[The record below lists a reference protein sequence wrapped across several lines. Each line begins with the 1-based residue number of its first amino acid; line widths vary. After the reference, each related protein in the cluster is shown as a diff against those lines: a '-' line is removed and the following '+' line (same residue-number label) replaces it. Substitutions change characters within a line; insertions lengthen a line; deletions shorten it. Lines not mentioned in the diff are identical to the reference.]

1 MEACCLI
8 SNILMQFN
16 FPPNQKIIL
25 LSLFSKLTHAT
36 KKISPKSY
44 PLDEAINLVKLLK
57 EKGIFTIQI
66 GISEESDIESD
77 IRYNNLS
84 FMELK
89 ELFFKIDSFVCVDN
103 FYQHFAHY
111 YDPNKKG
118 IVIFS
123 QSDPKLFG
131 HNSNINLIKD
141 KKYLRPGKEQYQYWE
156 NAFFL
161 QNSFV
166 EPNIILENVIKLC
179 Q

>member
-1 MEACCLI
+1 M
-8 SNILMQFN
+8 NFN
-16 FPPNQKIIL
+16 LPTDKKIVL

-44 PLDEAINLVKLLK
+44 PLDYSLKLVKLLK

-66 GISEESDIESD
+66 GISEESDIEAD

-84 FMELK
+84 FPELK
-89 ELFFKIDSFVCVDN
+89 ELFFKIDSFICCDN
-103 FYQHFAHY
+103 FYSHFAHY

-131 HNSNINLIKD
+131 YDSNVNLLQD
-141 KKYLRPGKEQYQYWE
+141 KKYLRSGKEQYQYWE
-156 NAFFL
+156 NCDYIEDAF
-161 QNSFV
+161 V
-166 EPNIILENVIKLC
+166 KPEIILNNMCKLLGI
-179 Q
+179 

>member
-1 MEACCLI
+1 
-8 SNILMQFN
+8 MQFN
-16 FPPNQKIIL
+16 FPPNQKIVL

-44 PLDEAINLVKLLK
+44 PLNYSLKLVKLLK
-57 EKGIFTIQI
+57 EKGIFTVQI
-66 GISEESDIESD
+66 GISEESDIEAD

-84 FMELK
+84 FPELK
-89 ELFFKIDSFVCVDN
+89 ELLNKIDIWCACDN
-103 FYQHFAHY
+103 FWPHFAHY

-131 HNSNINLIKD
+131 YDSNVNLLQD